1 MSSAKIETF
10 KLLNET
16 REIEQIGQV
25 MIVIVTIKTL
35 RCVFL
40 YKMAED

>member
-25 MIVIVTIKTL
+25 MIVIETIKTL